1 MKKKKVLVYDSQ
13 HCFSRFLKYEFK
25 KEFAFDVYK
34 NFKKFDNVI
43 DDYTI
48 MMFVINSEKE
58 LYDLM
63 LIYKRE
69 VPLIVCTFNQE
80 IKVKLE
86 MIEDILLFDLTKI
99 KTEMRSEL
107 KSYLNSISICVQSDR
122 KEEVMC

>member
-43 DDYTI
+43 EHYAI
-48 MMFVINSEKE
+48 MLFVVHSDKE

-63 LIYKRE
+63 RIYQRG
-69 VPLIVCTFNQE
+69 VPLIVATFTKE
-80 IKVKLE
+80 IRLKLE
-86 MIEDILLFDLTKI
+86 KIEDILLFDPAKI
-99 KTEMRSEL
+99 KTEMRTEL
-107 KSYLNSISICVQSDR
+107 KFYLNNISINVQNEI
-122 KEEVMC
+122 KEDVIN